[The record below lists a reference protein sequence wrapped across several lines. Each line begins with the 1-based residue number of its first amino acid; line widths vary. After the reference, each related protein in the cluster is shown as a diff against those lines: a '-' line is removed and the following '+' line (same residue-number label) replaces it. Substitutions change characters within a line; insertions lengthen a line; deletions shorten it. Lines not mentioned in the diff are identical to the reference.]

1 METLRQGSQWK
12 RKHSLAPLLQALAPG
27 PGVAALLHAL
37 NPGPGVAAL
46 L

>member
-12 RKHSLAPLLQALAPG
+12 HSLAPLLRALAPG

-37 NPGPGVAAL
+37 TPGPGVAAL